1 MTNGDEIRKVWA
13 IRNCRIKHE
22 VEVASAT
29 TTKSQEKM
37 IEQGWRR

>member
-22 VEVASAT
+22 VASAT